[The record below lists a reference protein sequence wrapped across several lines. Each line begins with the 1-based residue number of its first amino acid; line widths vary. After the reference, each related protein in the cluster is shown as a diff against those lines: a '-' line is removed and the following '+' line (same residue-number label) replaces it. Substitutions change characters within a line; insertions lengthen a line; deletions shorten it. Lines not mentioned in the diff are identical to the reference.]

1 MGVANLMNV
10 LTNDIIAHPI
20 SVARK
25 LFKKMYLNNNYNI
38 LEFRADIALALLI
51 EENNIHL
58 DAFPFRKESFCGML
72 VIDEYETTITYNSNH
87 SSEKQNFTI
96 AHELGHY
103 YLHRNKQSQF
113 VDQAKDMLDNS
124 ILVFERQ
131 ANAFAAELV
140 LPDDVIS
147 LMLSYRYNFYRIA
160 KSTKISYECL
170 YWRLVNYLTNKLD
183 LLREQSI
190 AFVEDYKKE
199 SIRKEPENAAIFRV
213 AFHFGYTET
222 VHKELLRLTST

>member
-1 MGVANLMNV
+1 MNI
-10 LTNDIIAHPI
+10 LTNGVLGQPI
-20 SVARK
+20 SEAKR
-25 LFKKMYLNNNYNI
+25 LFKKLYLNNNYNI
-38 LEFRADIALALLI
+38 LKYRSDIALALLI

-72 VIDEYETTITYNSNH
+72 VIDEFETTITYNSNH
-87 SSEKQNFTI
+87 SPEKQHFTI

-124 ILVFERQ
+124 IFIFEQQ
-131 ANAFAAELV
+131 ANAFAAELL

-147 LMLSYRYNFYRIA
+147 LMLSYRYNYYRIA
-160 KSTKISYECL
+160 KTTRISYECL
-170 YWRLVNYLTNKLD
+170 YWRLVNYLSNKLD

-190 AFVEDYKKE
+190 AFVEDYKKH
-199 SIRKEPENAAIFRV
+199 SANKEPENAAIFRV
-213 AFHFGYTET
+213 AFNFGYTGT
-222 VHKELLRLTST
+222 VHKELLRLTSM